1 MTFIIQKTIKRVTPS
16 LHIKRIGVSSKE
28 FECLHCCLEHYCIL
42 LKQFGAACNKDYLW
56 KEK

>member
-1 MTFIIQKTIKRVTPS
+1 MQKMIKRVTPS

-42 LKQFGAACNKDYLW
+42 LKQFGAACNKDYL
-56 KEK
+56 